1 MWLASGVMVE
11 AADMPRD
18 LSSLV
23 VPCRGS
29 LVATGDLFEP
39 YRLVD
44 AAGGVVGSVAGYLR
58 DLQAAGRSSATQRSY
73 GMDLLRW
80 FRFLWAI
87 DVGWDRAT
95 QVEARDF
102 CCWIQGSDKAV
113 RPHWRRAGQ
122 DRASA
127 VPTTARPAPAGGA
140 GRAGVPNAVT
150 GKPAP
155 GPKYASSTVA
165 HCETV
170 LRSFYAFHLDA
181 GSGPIVNPFPLVR
194 GRRAG
199 RPNAHGNPMDPVRA
213 ERSGRYRPRV
223 PVRIPRAIPDQKF
236 DELFAALPSHRDRAL
251 VAFWVSTGARAAE
264 LLGATNA
271 DADPGQQLIT
281 VIRKGSRSL
290 QQLPASPDAFVWLR
304 LYQAQLQGDAP
315 TGADQPLWWTLRKP
329 LRALTYHAARAMFG
343 RANALL
349 GSNWSL
355 HDLRH
360 SAAYRMARDPQMT
373 LTDVQW
379 VLGHAHLSTTQVY
392 LTAPVEDMIA
402 AVVAHHARRAQP
414 QGSPPVDPDRL
425 RYRQQ
430 SLDVLFGQGPA

>member
-1 MWLASGVMVE
+1 MVE
-11 AADMPRD
+11 AMDMPRD
-18 LSSLV
+18 LSLLV

-29 LVATGDLFEP
+29 LENTGDLFEP

-58 DLQAAGRSSATQRSY
+58 DLQAAGRSPATQRSY

-80 FRFLWAI
+80 FRFLWATE
-87 DVGWDRAT
+87 VGWDRAT

-102 CCWIQGSDKAV
+102 CCWIQASDKAI
-113 RPHWRRAGQ
+113 RQHWRQAGQ
-122 DRASA
+122 DPRSG
-127 VPTTARPAPAGGA
+127 VTRTARSVPPEGVR
-140 GRAGVPNAVT
+140 RAGVPNAVT
-150 GKPAP
+150 GKRTP
-155 GPKYASSTVA
+155 GLKYASSTVA

-170 LRSFYAFHLDA
+170 LRSFYTFHLEA

-199 RPNAHGNPMDPVRA
+199 RANAHGNLMDPVGA
-213 ERSGRYRPRV
+213 QRSGRYRPRV
-223 PVRIPRAIPDQKF
+223 AVRIPRAIPDEKF
-236 DELFAALPSHRDRAL
+236 DELFAALGSHRDRAL

-264 LLGATNA
+264 LLGATRT

-281 VIRKGSRSL
+281 VIRKGSRCL

-304 LYQAQLQGDAP
+304 LYQAQLQGVAP

-414 QGSPPVDPDRL
+414 QASPAADADRL